1 MKAICLIAARGGSK
15 GVPKK
20 NSRIFVGKPLIT
32 HAIESALKSKIFSKV
47 IVSTDDK
54 TIAEIARKHGAE
66 VPGLRPKKLATSN
79 ASMEDVLFHII
90 KKMEKNGEKFDII
103 LNRDC
108 TAPFIR
114 ISDMKK
120 SIKLLKKRKADVV
133 VAVYK
138 THLNPYFNMMEVG
151 SNGYLDFSKK
161 TKKRVIGRQDSP
173 TVFQLTGFQTINV
186 KQFLKNRKIYMP
198 KILPLEIPPETGI
211 MIDSEYEFK
220 MAECLAKIFLQK

>member
-120 SIKLLKKRKADVV
+120 SIKFRKQKMRLIRYCKLKNEIFGRFDIYYFYLKK
-133 VAVYK
+133 
-138 THLNPYFNMMEVG
+138 
-151 SNGYLDFSKK
+151 KK
-161 TKKRVIGRQDSP
+161 TGIRQ
-173 TVFQLTGFQTINV
+173 
-186 KQFLKNRKIYMP
+186 
-198 KILPLEIPPETGI
+198 
-211 MIDSEYEFK
+211 
-220 MAECLAKIFLQK
+220 